1 MAALVITILSEA
13 SEESVTSVF
22 SRVILFSTIPT
33 KILIVPD
40 MPTGLPTVPELPT
53 VSPFLDLNDS
63 KFESADESSERHV
76 SLTLHDDM
84 VSRWRDRVRFR
95 LSSPLGLSSLD
106 TTISFTEIATSS
118 PACISTLVII
128 TSPAI
133 RSRIQTT
140 VRKST
145 LGLRPKMTPA
155 RSATLRRARRAVLSL
170 ETSSSDTSSGFSSDL
185 APASS
190 SSAGP
195 SRKRSRSS
203 ATSIPST
210 VHTTGVLSPTRADL
224 LPPRKRYRGTS
235 AMHSDESSDEGS
247 LVMQTGSDMDSDIR
261 VDVEAV
267 TTTASTGIVD
277 GLGIEPV
284 LAGVEAGFEPGLAVV
299 ETKSELEEAEADEEA
314 DAEIQPEVTIEIGF
328 DVAIGID
335 IPDDLLMP
343 DAIERYR
350 VETDIA
356 EGYLQEIPLQRI
368 DDIESR
374 QTEQKGRNLIADS
387 ERSGYVEEELGQIRE
402 LRAHESQRLWR
413 METFMM
419 RTQDYCP

>member
-1 MAALVITILSEA
+1 MATPVITISSEA

-33 KILIVPD
+33 KIPIVPD

-53 VSPFLDLNDS
+53 ILPFLDLDDS
-63 KFESADESSERHV
+63 KYESADESPERHV

-84 VSRWRDRVRFR
+84 VRFR

-106 TTISFTEIATSS
+106 TTIPSTEIATSS

-133 RSRIQTT
+133 RSHIQTT
-140 VRKST
+140 IRKST

-155 RSATLRRARRAVLSL
+155 HSATLRRARRATLSL
-170 ETSSSDTSSGFSSDL
+170 ETSSSDTSSGSSSDL

-210 VHTTGVLSPTRADL
+210 VHTTGVLSPTRANL
-224 LPPRKRYRGTS
+224 LPPRKRYKGTS

-261 VDVEAV
+261 ADVEAV
-267 TTTASTGIVD
+267 TATASTGIVD

-299 ETKSELEEAEADEEA
+299 ETKSEPEEAEADEEA
-314 DAEIQPEVTIEIGF
+314 DVEIQPEVTIEIGF
-328 DVAIGID
+328 DVATRID

-343 DAIERYR
+343 DAIE
-350 VETDIA
+350 
-356 EGYLQEIPLQRI
+356 
-368 DDIESR
+368 
-374 QTEQKGRNLIADS
+374 
-387 ERSGYVEEELGQIRE
+387 
-402 LRAHESQRLWR
+402 
-413 METFMM
+413 
-419 RTQDYCP
+419 